1 MSRPAHAGRT
11 SSVQISRCGV
21 PFVPAHPGQR
31 GLTADH
37 ELIVGVHYAE
47 LLKRITDQA
56 FNEGEHAEEPPRSP
70 ASAPC
75 GSGRRGLEL

>member
-1 MSRPAHAGRT
+1 MRVHSFRLT
-11 SSVQISRCGV
+11 LDNE
-21 PFVPAHPGQR
+21 

-56 FNEGEHAEEPPRSP
+56 FNEGEHAE
-70 ASAPC
+70 
-75 GSGRRGLEL
+75 